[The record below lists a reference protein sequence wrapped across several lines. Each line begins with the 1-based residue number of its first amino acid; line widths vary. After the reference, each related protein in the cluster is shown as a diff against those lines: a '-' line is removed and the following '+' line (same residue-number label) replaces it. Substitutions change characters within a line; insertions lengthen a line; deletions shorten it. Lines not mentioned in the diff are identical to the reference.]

1 MSSHSNTSKRT
12 SSSSGSVPYRS
23 SPWPARF
30 LYATTVVHTIAG
42 FLMPHVRKPFIESLK
57 AGYVGQHGTSMERR
71 QAFWFFMASANMF
84 LMGKLV
90 HWCLSPQTSE
100 DEDRRD
106 LKDKP
111 RDGLQRPRYVLPR
124 ELGVWFVGVG
134 IAGAAAL
141 PKSGFYLLIAQ
152 GLGIL
157 LSK

>member
-1 MSSHSNTSKRT
+1 MTGIFHNVIGLLIPR
-12 SSSSGSVPYRS
+12 
-23 SPWPARF
+23 
-30 LYATTVVHTIAG
+30 
-42 FLMPHVRKPFIESLK
+42 VREPFMVALK
-57 AGYVGQHGTSMERR
+57 AGYVGQLELNTGSRH
-71 QAFWFFMASANMF
+71 AFWFFMGGVNMV
-84 LMGKLV
+84 LMGKLMQ
-90 HWCLSPQTSE
+90 WCLSPETRE
-100 DEDRRD
+100 DEGRRD

-111 RDGLQRPRYVLPR
+111 RDSLQRSSYVLPR